1 MKTKFHKMLAL
12 TVLAFVVII
21 ISSSKRV
28 KAADKAVVVTELKD
42 VKHINKIVANGN
54 VEVFITQG
62 IVEGLKVYDR
72 YYSKNA
78 LVQWEA
84 GELRIAS
91 FDKKKLIIEV
101 TVNNL
106 SSIEAGGE
114 AVVRTMNELS
124 AINLDIK
131 LTDKASAQLQAK
143 AVSISSSL
151 EGGSKLELSGESE
164 SQHLAL
170 HGEAQYELTRFTSQ
184 NRSML
189 LSEGTGASVNQDM
202 KSTSVKSSA
211 SIPAKGNALI
221 FDLE

>member
-1 MKTKFHKMLAL
+1 MLAL

-28 KAADKAVVVTELKD
+28 KAADKAAVVTELKD
-42 VKHINKIVANGN
+42 VKHINKIVAIGN

-62 IVEGLKVYDR
+62 TKESLKVYDK

-91 FDKKKLIIEV
+91 FEKKKLTIEV

-106 SSIEAGGE
+106 SSIEASGQ

-124 AINLDIK
+124 AINLDINLK
-131 LTDKASAQLQAK
+131 DYATAQLEAK
-143 AVSISSSL
+143 AVSINSAL

-170 HGEAQYELTRFTSQ
+170 DGAAQYEATRFTSPT
-184 NRSML
+184 RSML
-189 LSEGTGASVNQDM
+189 LSEGTAASVSQDM
-202 KSTSVKSSA
+202 KSTSIKSSA
-211 SIPAKGNALI
+211 GIVAKGNALV